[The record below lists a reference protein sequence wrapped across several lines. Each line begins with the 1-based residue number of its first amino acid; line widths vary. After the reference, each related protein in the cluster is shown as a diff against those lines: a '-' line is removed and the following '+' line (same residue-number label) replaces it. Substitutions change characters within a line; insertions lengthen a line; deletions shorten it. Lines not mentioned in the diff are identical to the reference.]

1 MNTGVVSMR
10 YAKALL
16 AYAEGQKVEDRV
28 YEEVKTLAANYVNV
42 PDLRRA
48 IENPVLDA
56 KRKCELLREASGGKD
71 VSEEL
76 MRFFALVLDERREN
90 SCNSCCGRILICI
103 VKIKISS
110 WESLLQPYLPN
121 VWKSIWST

>member
-10 YAKALL
+10 YARALL
-16 AYAEGQKVEDRV
+16 AYAKGQKVEDRV

-56 KRKCELLREASGGKD
+56 KRKCELLREASGGKE

-90 SCNSCCGRILICI
+90 SCNSCCGRILIYI

-110 WESLLQPYLPN
+110 LENLLPLSLPN
-121 VWKSIWST
+121 AWKSIWWT

>member
-56 KRKCELLREASGGKD
+56 KRKCELLREASGVD
-71 VSEEL
+71 AFL
-76 MRFFALVLDERREN
+76 RFGTR
-90 SCNSCCGRILICI
+90 
-103 VKIKISS
+103 
-110 WESLLQPYLPN
+110 
-121 VWKSIWST
+121 